1 MRGRTPQIRRIL
13 RRKRIKRAIKAYG
26 NYIAAGL
33 LAVVVIVFTVG
44 AAVKPAANS
53 LPENTK
59 EPEPTPPT
67 TEAVQQEPYPFNLMS
82 LDWSGEELEGWT

>member
-1 MRGRTPQIRRIL
+1 M
-13 RRKRIKRAIKAYG
+13 
-26 NYIAAGL
+26 
-33 LAVVVIVFTVG
+33 VVIVFTVG

-67 TEAVQQEPYPFNLMS
+67 TAGICFQRMTRICEKTGKTAITSMCPVISIIAVNAERFWIWTNGSEKKNQRQQVKN
-82 LDWSGEELEGWT
+82 

>member
-1 MRGRTPQIRRIL
+1 M
-13 RRKRIKRAIKAYG
+13 
-26 NYIAAGL
+26 
-33 LAVVVIVFTVG
+33 VVIVFTVG

-82 LDWSGEELEGWT
+82 LDWSGEELEGWTRYEVPEDYADQGGYFPECMQQLHT